1 MFRLLPDVL
10 DASLDMD
17 LDSMD
22 SPTVITVPW
31 EQPWLLLLH
40 HLIPID
46 LATFFYRYL
55 SKKCD
60 RDRLLIQ
67 YVHDFI
73 KELTLITWSPC
84 SRSFKNWEKSLDITQ
99 KKKKNYRH
107 KRLKRRN
114 NATDTVPTH
123 IVPLHRVKRKYA
135 RYYYNKTLPYF
146 KHKVTHDDSACIR
159 WTTSFL
165 FFDPHRP
172 FLLLLT
178 P

>member
-1 MFRLLPDVL
+1 MFQLLPDVL

-17 LDSMD
+17 LDNTN
-22 SPTVITVPW
+22 PLNVITIPW

-46 LATFFYRYL
+46 LSTFFYRYL

-67 YVHDFI
+67 YVNDFI
-73 KELTLITWSPC
+73 KELTLITWSPR
-84 SRSFKNWEKSLDITQ
+84 SRSFKNWEKSLDITP

-107 KRLKRRN
+107 KQFKRRRN
-114 NATDTVPTH
+114 TAENAFTH
-123 IVPLHRVKRKYA
+123 TVPLHRVK
-135 RYYYNKTLPYF
+135 LF
-146 KHKVTHDDSACIR
+146 I
-159 WTTSFL
+159 
-165 FFDPHRP
+165 FFDLHRP